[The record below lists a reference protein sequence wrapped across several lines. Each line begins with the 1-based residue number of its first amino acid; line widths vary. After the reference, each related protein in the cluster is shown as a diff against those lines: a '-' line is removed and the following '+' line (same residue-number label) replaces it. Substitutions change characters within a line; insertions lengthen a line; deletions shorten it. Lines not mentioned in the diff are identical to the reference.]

1 MHIEE
6 IRLAN
11 IRTYKTGSS
20 AAALRLGGGA
30 DSPAGLTVLA
40 GKNGSGKTTI
50 LRAIAL
56 ALAGPSVAR
65 SLMPSFSG
73 WISEGEESAHVQ
85 VSYSQGADDYLI
97 GAGAQPS
104 RQTWTGMK
112 WSRAEDGEQPR
123 LDKHLPSGAPA
134 GAPPRG
140 PWSDNPR
147 GWFIAGYGPFR
158 RLTGAGQEAQR
169 LMLGNSRTAALA
181 TLFDETASLAEA
193 TWWLQEIYPRVLEKD
208 NRYVSLQQDVFRILN
223 DGLLPDGARVVDY
236 NSSGLWVDQGGTK
249 LLLEDLS
256 DGYRVAAALVLDIVR
271 RMFQAF
277 GRFDLEVDENDRV
290 SSPHAGVV
298 LIDEL
303 DVHLHVS
310 WQQRIG
316 FWLREH
322 FPAVQFIVSTHSPFI
337 CQAAS
342 PGALVRLAAPGESDR
357 NPRVLS
363 EDEERRILN
372 GGADDAVLS
381 DLFGL
386 DSPLAAP
393 AQARHDRLAVLEA
406 TGEGASYEAQMLSEE
421 LSMSPTAEVAHV
433 LSVLM
438 KKIEASETTG

>member
-1 MHIEE
+1 MYIDE

-11 IRTYKTGSS
+11 IRGLKTGGSP
-20 AAALRLGGGA
+20 AVLKLGGTA
-30 DSPAGLTVLA
+30 QVAAGLTVLA

-56 ALAGPSVAR
+56 ALCGPSVAR
-65 SLMPSFSG
+65 SLVPSFAG
-73 WISEGEESAHVQ
+73 WISEGSKHASVQ
-85 VSYSQGADDYLI
+85 ISYSQGSEDSLNGK
-97 GAGAQPS
+97 GAAYVQ
-104 RQTWTGMK
+104 RTWVGLK
-112 WSRAEDGEQPR
+112 WSRAELGEQPE
-123 LDKHLPSGAPA
+123 LKTHLPSNAPVV
-134 GAPPRG
+134 APTRG
-140 PWSDNPR
+140 PWSENPR

-158 RLTGAGQEAQR
+158 RLTGAGADAQR
-169 LMLGNSRTAALA
+169 LMLGNPRTAAVA

-208 NRYVSLQQDVFRILN
+208 RRFVALQQDVFDILN
-223 DGLLPDGARVVDY
+223 DGLLPDGARIVDY
-236 NSSGLWVDQGGTK
+236 NSDGLWINEGGRH
-249 LLLEDLS
+249 LLLDDLS

-271 RMFQAF
+271 RMFQAYGKF
-277 GRFDLEVDENDRV
+277 ELDRDEHGSV
-290 SSPHAGVV
+290 SCAHAGVV

-342 PGALVRLAAPGESDR
+342 PGSLVRLAAPGEVDR
-357 NPRVLS
+357 GPRILTQS
-363 EDEERRILN
+363 EERRVVN
-372 GGADDAVLS
+372 GGADDAVMS

-386 DSPLAAP
+386 DSAFAQPARARRERLAQLEADGKGQSKEAEDLAA
-393 AQARHDRLAVLEA
+393 Q
-406 TGEGASYEAQMLSEE
+406 LS
-421 LSMSPTAEVAHV
+421 LSPSSEVALT

-438 KKIEASETTG
+438 KKLDSIA